1 MFKSLEVAYMS
12 SKNNK
17 SNVDDRF
24 ILRHSQLWN
33 DTEKSNRDAI
43 NAIIQSK
50 GKNNKQ
56 KASDK

>member
-1 MFKSLEVAYMS
+1 MS

-43 NAIIQSK
+43 NAIIQNK
-50 GKNNKQ
+50 GKSNKQ